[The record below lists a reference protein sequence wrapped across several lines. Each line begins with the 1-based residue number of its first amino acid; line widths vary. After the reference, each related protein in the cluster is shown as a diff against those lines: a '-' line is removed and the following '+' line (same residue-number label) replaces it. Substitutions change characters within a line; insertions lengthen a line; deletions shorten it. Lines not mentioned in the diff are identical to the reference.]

1 MDAPLEATLAR
12 RWDEVPARQI
22 AEGVERQ
29 MIVGERLMI
38 CRLRL
43 RPSVDTP
50 AHSHPHE
57 QMTVVER
64 GRVRFTIDGREQ
76 IAVAGD
82 VLHFAPNV
90 VHGATMLDEE
100 VVLIDIFTPIRE
112 DFLDP

>member
-1 MDAPLEATLAR
+1 
-12 RWDEVPARQI
+12 
-22 AEGVERQ
+22 
-29 MIVGERLMI
+29 
-38 CRLRL
+38 
-43 RPSVDTP
+43 
-50 AHSHPHE
+50 
-57 QMTVVER
+57 
-64 GRVRFTIDGREQ
+64 VRFTIDGREQ